1 MNRTAITE
9 PPVKEDEYKALRAT
23 IQHRGTARIIVLPLV
38 FVGWAGAAVAAAGV
52 ITVPVSTLVPLL
64 ILVAGFEAV
73 FALHISIERIGRY
86 LQVFH
91 EGDGGW
97 ERVTM
102 LFGQRF
108 PGSGPDPLFGRLFVL
123 ATSVNFLPAGLG
135 FESLPELVLLAIPH
149 LFFINRIRMARAF
162 AASQRTGDLERFTA
176 LSRELRGEAAEGAEG
191 TGTETAEGTGTEIAE
206 DTGQHQHGGAGARG

>member
-1 MNRTAITE
+1 VNRTSLTE
-9 PPVKEDEYKALRAT
+9 NSVKEDEYKALRAT
-23 IQHRGTARIIVLPLV
+23 IQHRGTARMVVLPIV
-38 FVGWAGAAVAAAGV
+38 FVGWAGTAVAAAAV

-73 FALHISIERIGRY
+73 FALHVNIERIGRY

-91 EGDGGW
+91 ETDGGW

-102 LFGQRF
+102 RFGQRF

-135 FESLPELVLLAIPH
+135 FESVPELVLLAIPH
-149 LFFINRIRMARAF
+149 LFFINRIRVARAF
-162 AASQRTGDLERFTA
+162 AASQRAGDLERFTA
-176 LSRELRGEAAEGAEG
+176 LAGELRAEPTEG
-191 TGTETAEGTGTEIAE
+191 AE
-206 DTGQHQHGGAGARG
+206 DTGQDQHGDAETRSTGVPGLGKGHG

>member
-1 MNRTAITE
+1 MNRTSLTE
-9 PPVKEDEYKALRAT
+9 KSVKEDEYKALRAT
-23 IQHRGTARIIVLPLV
+23 IQHRGTARMVVLPIV
-38 FVGWAGAAVAAAGV
+38 FVGWAGTAVAAAAV

-73 FALHISIERIGRY
+73 FALHINIERIGRY

-91 EGDGGW
+91 EEDGGW

-135 FESLPELVLLAIPH
+135 FESIPELVLLAVPH

-162 AASQRTGDLERFTA
+162 AASQRAGDLERFTA
-176 LSRELRGEAAEGAEG
+176 LAGELRAEP
-191 TGTETAEGTGTEIAE
+191 TEVAE
-206 DTGQHQHGGAGARG
+206 DTGKDQHGGTETRRPAGPGLRQGNG